1 MSDMTADEF
10 AAELKYHGFRI
21 IGKRIASD
29 DCPGETWPPATRS
42 GRIDRA
48 RTLRKV
54 LQERR
59 KEIIRQALTSM
70 A

>member
-29 DCPGETWPPATRS
+29 DCPGVTWATATRS

-59 KEIIRQALTSM
+59 KEILRQMLTSM
-70 A
+70 V